1 MHTRTKSAKSSR
13 TEGVRAL
20 VRAKVFVK
28 PSQGVAGIRH
38 KGRPN
43 WSADAEQLLNTFR
56 TDFSAHGIANFCV
69 GKKGR
74 QFYSCLRQEA
84 QKLEYAGKDGFWW
97 AADVLISKGKEQVV
111 RNWAIKRFGTAPY
124 PDSGVQN
131 GHRIARYMA
140 LGGKDLATAV
150 KEALYVNPSLHP
162 DSIPANSA
170 NHDKLEAIR
179 KEALKTFIDKAA
191 ENTITFADTMKSNVL
206 IPPEIAAKFEAV
218 TKHTAEEVKDAIVK
232 VLTEKGYTI

>member
-1 MHTRTKSAKSSR
+1 MHIKSKSAKSSR
-13 TEGVRAL
+13 TEGVRSL
-20 VRAKVFVK
+20 IRAKVFVK
-28 PSQGVAGIRH
+28 PSQGIAGIRH
-38 KGRPN
+38 KGRPS
-43 WSADAEQLLNTFR
+43 WSAEAEQLLNTFR
-56 TDFSAHGIANFCV
+56 TDFSARGIANFCV

-97 AADVLISKGKEQVV
+97 SADILISKGKEQVV
-111 RNWAIKRFGTAPY
+111 RDWAIKRFGTAPY

-140 LGGKDLATAV
+140 LSGKDLETAV
-150 KEALYVNPSLHP
+150 KEALYVNSSLHP
-162 DSIPANSA
+162 DSVPKNST
-170 NHDKLEAIR
+170 NYDKLEDIR

-191 ENTITFADTMKSNVL
+191 ENTIVFADTMASNVL
-206 IPPEIAAKFEAV
+206 IPPEIATKFEAV
-218 TKHTAEEVKDAIVK
+218 AKHTSEEVKDAIVK